1 MNGLLS
7 FLTPEQQTMA
17 RQQAQAQG
25 LIGLGSSLLQAA
37 QGQPGQRKPSLG
49 MAFAQAAPVGLQA
62 YQGGMDQTL
71 RDIVLGQQM
80 KDAQTKRAQ
89 QAAVQKALQL
99 ATPQAQ
105 IEELRRL
112 GAYET
117 IGGLAASEKALRQ
130 SGLMRSAGDMALE
143 NPFSIYAQSEIP
155 GVAKL
160 GKQYQKAYES
170 GNIDDEK
177 ATARLG
183 ELARMEDSAFA
194 RTESAKERADA
205 RAAAAADRAL
215 TRETTAAFRG
225 EAAAEREQKRLEGTD
240 SQRLASGFADRMV
253 NSNAIIE
260 QLEPSGGLPT
270 EFTSFAGGVPVLGSY
285 LQRKAM
291 TPEQQKYKQ
300 AADNWIR
307 ANLRK
312 ESGAVIGADEMEA
325 EYATYFPMPGE
336 DPTTI
341 AQKAEARKVTTQAM
355 IKNAGPAFRM
365 PTLGQRPKPK
375 DVKSKFNLE

>member
-25 LIGLGSSLLQAA
+25 LIGLGSSLLQAS

-325 EYATYFPMPGE
+325 EYATYFPMPGD